1 MKIQLEFLSNKL
13 KVCMTWEAR
22 SPAHQLRRGRG
33 RKRHLRLAVGR
44 EPRPRHSRVRPAPP
58 QSPHFQDTRG
68 YCGCTGELCP
78 GRGRE
83 QRRAAG
89 ATGREDVTE
98 ASHCLRSLLPA
109 LGSNQPHG
117 PSERKPA
124 GPVKLVEDEQH
135 AGVSCHDSPARQWQ
149 RERGHSGPSGHLARS
164 SS

>member
-44 EPRPRHSRVRPAPP
+44 EPRPVTPASVLPLP
-58 QSPHFQDTRG
+58 RALTSKTPGVTAAAPASYAQ
-68 YCGCTGELCP
+68 GELCP

-135 AGVSCHDSPARQWQ
+135 AGVSCHDSPARQ
-149 RERGHSGPSGHLARS
+149 
-164 SS
+164 